1 MFILLIQCQQLEP
14 LPAAEPAEHGVSQDD
29 GGPAASCCAAVETTL
44 CKFVCVW
51 RLQQGDNSM
60 EIFWLF
66 KMAAA
71 LPIQHF

>member
-1 MFILLIQCQQLEP
+1 MVDVDDPHNNQCSPVTVVFPSSDSTQEKLIVHP
-14 LPAAEPAEHGVSQDD
+14 VSVLPWY
-29 GGPAASCCAAVETTL
+29 L
-44 CKFVCVW
+44 
-51 RLQQGDNSM
+51 LQQSDNSM

>member
-1 MFILLIQCQQLEP
+1 MENGQAFITSQNHGYAVDSASLPCDWKPLFVNANDKTNEVHFQLEST
-14 LPAAEPAEHGVSQDD
+14 HKD
-29 GGPAASCCAAVETTL
+29 CI
-44 CKFVCVW
+44 
-51 RLQQGDNSM
+51 QQGDNSM